1 VKKKIEELLPDII
14 RKISKGES
22 ISTVD
27 IEKRYGVNASS
38 VRAHLREL
46 KNNFYKNLYHYDGS
60 TKKWVAKEV
69 GFLDKIL
76 LKPEEVV
83 VLNSLKKIGDNK
95 SNSELGKW
103 YHNVVNNYTR
113 RTSSFIF
120 KQHNVEDI
128 DEGMEQLFA
137 QIHSAIDK
145 KVKVSL
151 VYGNSFRIFYPYKV
165 VNIEHYWYFLGYE
178 ESNDKGSP
186 SQKLKTL
193 KMSDIRYIK
202 LLDERF
208 VYDFSP
214 LEPKLEHVINAYFSP
229 SEPIISIYLLVNKNF
244 AGYIDRAKL
253 FSGWRKTK
261 YITSIQDIKYVRY
274 EVYITHPKFKEII
287 PTILQY
293 MPNILVE
300 DNEELS
306 NEVNKILIEYQSIK

>member
-1 VKKKIEELLPDII
+1 MKKKIEEIMPNII
-14 RKISKGES
+14 RKISRGES
-22 ISTVD
+22 VSTKYFKKKYGIS
-27 IEKRYGVNASS
+27 ESS
-38 VRAHLREL
+38 ARAYLRDLEE
-46 KNNFYKNLYHYDGS
+46 NFYKNLYSYDGS
-60 TKKWVAKEV
+60 SKKWGTKEI
-69 GFLDKIL
+69 GFLNKML

-83 VLNSLKKIGDNK
+83 VLNAIKRIGKKAKG
-95 SNSELGKW
+95 ELPNW
-103 YHNVVNNYTR
+103 YNNVVENYTR

-165 VNIEHYWYFLGYE
+165 VNIEHYWYFLGHE
-178 ESNDKGSP
+178 ENNDKGSP

-193 KMSDIRYIK
+193 KMSDIRRIK

-208 VYDFSP
+208 VYDFSS

-306 NEVNKILIEYQSIK
+306 NEVNKILIEYQSIR